1 MTSGSAFDAA
11 AGWPG
16 SPNTGRACIGRH
28 SMARGYTAPRRTRGD
43 EMAGS
48 VKTGIHWITPPDGLQ
63 KAIKQYGEKALAA
76 AHATVA
82 HVGAQGQN
90 YMRSNA
96 PWHDRTGNARG
107 GLFFA
112 VDGFGQGSISG
123 EVSVR
128 DPTAFERGALQS
140 AIASGDAKTLIL
152 VFGYTMFYGVY
163 LELDHGGAYAII
175 EPAMEKFIPVL
186 KDALAR
192 LFAD

>member
-1 MTSGSAFDAA
+1 MQRPAGPAA
-11 AGWPG
+11 RAPG
-16 SPNTGRACIGRH
+16 ARALGADVRPGGREGV
-28 SMARGYTAPRRTRGD
+28 GV
-43 EMAGS
+43 AGS
-48 VKTGIHWITPPDGLQ
+48 VKTGIQWVTPPDGLQ

-123 EVSVR
+123 EVNVR
-128 DPTAFERGALQS
+128 DPSAFELNTMRGAV
-140 AIASGDAKTLIL
+140 ASGDAKTLIL
-152 VFGYTMFYGVY
+152 VFGHTMFYGVY
-163 LELDHGGAYAII
+163 LELDHGGAYAIV